1 MNLIERK
8 EKEARLAKLKAR
20 NNELKELIKAENA
33 LEPLEEMDKE
43 KADNKAEIIQLENE
57 LSEAEQE
64 KEKENKTMNYL
75 ETNNSVKDFMD
86 AVKNNAKGEAIVKA
100 WKGKLAENG
109 VTITD
114 DNLQL
119 PKKIVTA
126 IETTLLEANPVFK
139 VFKLTHVGALLVTQ
153 TFGST
158 DEALIH
164 TPGAQK
170 QIQNATLEIDNLKPV
185 MVYKLQSIHE
195 YVKRLNANY
204 DEIYDLIVREMT
216 QAIVNK
222 VVDLALIEGKEADN
236 NGFISIMEETDA
248 EKVLKITATA
258 GDTAFSDAVEVAVDF
273 VRGKAGRKYLV
284 ITAAQRSA
292 LLKELRALLP
302 NVRLRNSDS
311 EIAAELGIDELIVYT
326 GTKEIKP
333 MVIVQDAYQI
343 DMEDLTKVDAF
354 KWETN
359 ENAILLE
366 GLAVG
371 RMIAIKGGAVITLP

>member
-1 MNLIERK
+1 MNLIECK

-20 NNELKELIKAENA
+20 NNDLKELIKAENA
-33 LEPLEEMDKE
+33 LEPLEKMDKE

-64 KEKENKTMNYL
+64 KEKEIKTMNYL

-222 VVDLALIEGKEADN
+222 VVDLALVEGKEASN

-248 EKVLKITATA
+248 DKVLKITATA
-258 GDTAFSDAVEVAVDF
+258 GDTAFSDAVETAVDF
-273 VRGKAGRKYLV
+273 VRGKAGRKYLIV
-284 ITAAQRSA
+284 TAAQRST
-292 LLKELRALLP
+292 LLKELRALMP

-311 EIAAELGIDELIVYT
+311 EIAAELGVDELIVYT

-333 MVIVQDAYQI
+333 MVVVQDAYQI

>member
-33 LEPLEEMDKE
+33 LEPLEKMDKE

-109 VTITD
+109 VVITD

-139 VFKLTHVGALLVTQ
+139 VFKLTHIGALLVTQ

-222 VVDLALIEGKEADN
+222 VVDLALVEGKEASN

-248 EKVLKITATA
+248 DKVLKITATA
-258 GDTAFSDAVEVAVDF
+258 GDTAFSDAVEAAVDF
-273 VRGKAGRKYLV
+273 VRGKAGRKYLIV
-284 ITAAQRSA
+284 TAAQRSQ
-292 LLKELRALLP
+292 LLKELRALMP

-311 EIAAELGIDELIVYT
+311 EIAAELGVDELIVYT
-326 GTKEIKP
+326 GTKGIKP
-333 MVIVQDAYQI
+333 MVVVQDAYQI

>member
-33 LEPLEEMDKE
+33 LEPLEKMDKE

-64 KEKENKTMNYL
+64 KEKEIKTMNYL

-109 VTITD
+109 VVITD

-139 VFKLTHVGALLVTQ
+139 VFKLTHIGALLVTQ

-222 VVDLALIEGKEADN
+222 VVDLALVEGKEASN

-248 EKVLKITATA
+248 DKVLKITATA
-258 GDTAFSDAVEVAVDF
+258 GDTAFSDAVEAAVDF
-273 VRGKAGRKYLV
+273 VRGKAGRKYLIV
-284 ITAAQRSA
+284 TAAQRSQ
-292 LLKELRALLP
+292 LLKELRALMP

-311 EIAAELGIDELIVYT
+311 EIAAELGVDELIVYT
-326 GTKEIKP
+326 GTKGIKP
-333 MVIVQDAYQI
+333 MVVVQDAYQI

-359 ENAILLE
+359 ENAILIE

>member
-33 LEPLEEMDKE
+33 LEPLEKMDKE

-64 KEKENKTMNYL
+64 KEKGNKTMNYL

-86 AVKNNAKGEAIVKA
+86 VVKNNAKGEAIVKA
-100 WKGKLAENG
+100 WKGKLAKNG
-109 VTITD
+109 VAITD
-114 DNLQL
+114 ENLQL

-222 VVDLALIEGKEADN
+222 VVDLALIEGEEASN
-236 NGFISIMEETDA
+236 NGFISIMKETDA
-248 EKVLKITATA
+248 DKVLKITATA
-258 GDTAFSDAVEVAVDF
+258 GDTAFSDAVEAAVDF

-292 LLKELRALLP
+292 LLKELRALMP

-326 GTKEIKP
+326 GTKDIKP

>member
-114 DNLQL
+114 ENLQL

-222 VVDLALIEGKEADN
+222 VVDLALIEGKEASN

-248 EKVLKITATA
+248 DKVLKITATA
-258 GDTAFSDAVEVAVDF
+258 GDTAFSDAVEAAVDF

-292 LLKELRALLP
+292 LLKELRALMP